1 MQLNSEVPGFQS
13 DARNMTTLPGWIGV
27 DLDGT
32 LAEFIG
38 DMSFIGEPVLPML
51 NRVKSWIANGREV
64 RIFTARAGDEASCEQ
79 IRLWLKKL
87 GLPELAITDRKDF
100 AMVSLWDDRAVQVI
114 RNTGEVL
121 MPKYDMREYL
131 REYYDHWEALGL
143 SREQIRAG
151 TENPQLP
158 PACVKFREEIER
170 EGCPP
175 PV

>member
-1 MQLNSEVPGFQS
+1 
-13 DARNMTTLPGWIGV
+13 MTTLSGWIGV

-38 DMSFIGEPVLPML
+38 DMSIIGEPVMPML
-51 NRVKSWIANGREV
+51 NRVKSWIASGREV
-64 RIFTARAGDEASCEQ
+64 RIFTARASDEASCVQ
-79 IRLWLKKL
+79 IRLWLNKV

-114 RNTGEVL
+114 RNTGAVL

-131 REYYDHWEALGL
+131 RDYCDRWEVLGL

-151 TENPQLP
+151 LEDPQLP
-158 PACVKFREEIER
+158 PACVKFREEMER
-170 EGCPP
+170 NG
-175 PV
+175 